1 MFGHIGLRLAV
12 SSPTPTWLPSFSG
25 QAINDATRPPNNHV
39 ASYLEASS
47 SKRNH
52 RFVYVENDHTDPAA
66 FLGFCAH
73 VFLGRESGRSRVKG
87 LGRGWGFAA
96 SRARGLG
103 ASQTPVEQ
111 GWGLR
116 SLPWKGA
123 EASQTP
129 PWSAPYIRPP
139 TLYPLSSTL
148 CVYLVASTR

>member
-1 MFGHIGLRLAV
+1 MAI
-12 SSPTPTWLPSFSG
+12 SG
-25 QAINDATRPPNNHV
+25 SAWPFQAQRQRGFQVFLVKLSTMQQDLQTTTSQAI
-39 ASYLEASS
+39 
-47 SKRNH
+47 SKLLAPSEIID
-52 RFVYVENDHTDPAA
+52 FFYVEHYHTHPAA